1 MVKQDPTMHILTY
14 SIPGEVAAWE
24 EPQSK
29 LRNFTGLRFWFYK
42 TRFWFFHSQ
51 NQNETLTFKCC
62 RLKLMVSLLPEEG
75 EKVRI
80 NLVLKENL
88 RFYSWFMKLN
98 STTTVFILE
107 LKEKNVKQYSQF
119 FKSLNF
125 LLFRQKTKMPKS
137 GMVF

>member
-1 MVKQDPTMHILTY
+1 
-14 SIPGEVAAWE
+14 
-24 EPQSK
+24 
-29 LRNFTGLRFWFYK
+29 
-42 TRFWFFHSQ
+42 
-51 NQNETLTFKCC
+51 
-62 RLKLMVSLLPEEG
+62 MVSLLPEEG